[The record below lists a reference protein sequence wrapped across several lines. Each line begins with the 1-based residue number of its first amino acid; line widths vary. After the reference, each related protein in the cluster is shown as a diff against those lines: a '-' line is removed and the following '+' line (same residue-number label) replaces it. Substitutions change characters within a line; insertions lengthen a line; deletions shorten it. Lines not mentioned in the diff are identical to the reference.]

1 MASNRFSSMLSR
13 RMDSE
18 GAISAPT
25 LNVTKIVSISVALF
39 AVIAQLLDAIG
50 AISLSTTQQ
59 VTVWLVAAGLIVLLS
74 IADMACRAHV
84 TAAKY
89 RSGKPAA
96 ATPDLS
102 STARPEP
109 PGPPEPLRVVP
120 DDGLDPPTPVPVKDE
135 NAVDDAA
142 APQNDPRLPVK
153 MANVFPEG
161 CYLVPL
167 SISET
172 YDYDEKAKTC
182 RPSTDEITGKRVY
195 QCRVVD
201 MDPER
206 EGHSRET
213 VVKIVAD
220 QLPVPPTQAQYE
232 PVEFEG
238 LTATPHVTDR
248 GQVAYA
254 SLRAMRL
261 KEAIPR
267 PAPGTEDTRPAAGTE
282 DTRPAAG
289 TEDTPAPGTE
299 DAA

>member
-1 MASNRFSSMLSR
+1 MESNQPSSMLS
-13 RMDSE
+13 
-18 GAISAPT
+18 T
-25 LNVTKIVSISVALF
+25 LNVTKIVSISLVLF
-39 AVIAQLLDAIG
+39 AVITQLLDAVG

-59 VTVWLVAAGLIVLLS
+59 VTVWLVVAGLIVLLS
-74 IADMACRAHV
+74 ITDMACRAYV
-84 TAAKY
+84 TAAGC
-89 RSGKPAA
+89 RSDEPSA
-96 ATPDLS
+96 ATPELPSATDH
-102 STARPEP
+102 PEP
-109 PGPPEPLRVVP
+109 TGQPPLEPLHVVP
-120 DDGLDPPTPVPVKDE
+120 KDGLGTHTPDSVKNE
-135 NAVDDAA
+135 NPVDDATA
-142 APQNDPRLPVK
+142 VLNGPRLPVS
-153 MANVFPEG
+153 MADVFPGG
-161 CYLVPL
+161 CYLVPD

-172 YDYDEKAKTC
+172 FDYDEKTKTR
-182 RPSTDEITGKRVY
+182 RPSIDKFTGKQVY
-195 QCRVVD
+195 ECRVVD
-201 MDPER
+201 MDPELKGR
-206 EGHSRET
+206 SRET

-282 DTRPAAG
+282 DT
-289 TEDTPAPGTE
+289 PAPGTE